1 MKCSLFFVILFSSI
15 FKNLYDNKEVS
26 IRKQVNLKP
35 SWYQVSKMQLFVTK
49 SFLLIG
55 WKFFATWILVKK
67 LNETKSNLNEK
78 WPQIY
83 DVVHA

>member
-1 MKCSLFFVILFSSI
+1 
-15 FKNLYDNKEVS
+15 
-26 IRKQVNLKP
+26 
-35 SWYQVSKMQLFVTK
+35 MQLFVTK

-78 WPQIY
+78 WLQIY